1 MNQKEIVSTQHALVR
16 IIYSCWLILLNRP
29 KSTSKVSDI
38 QEEHAKNYR
47 RANAKEF
54 MNKWYPYSGFRY
66 YHYKRLADPP
76 LQTVEAGQGILTYT
90 LEA

>member
-1 MNQKEIVSTQHALVR
+1 MNQKVIVSTQHALVR

-29 KSTSKVSDI
+29 KSTSKVSDL

-54 MNKWYPYSGFRY
+54 MNK
-66 YHYKRLADPP
+66 
-76 LQTVEAGQGILTYT
+76 
-90 LEA
+90 